1 MRGWGKGGVRGK
13 IAAFADEEGDE
24 DFVVGGDLAEG
35 LGEGVVLLLV
45 EGVELLGVV
54 DGDDGDAAAVVGRD
68 YGWGGH
74 GGGGGYRRGQWEEA
88 MGEKKGS
95 RCRDAHGDVGRWFWW
110 LMEMAMS
117 ACKTTSGCRGGRN
130 PTTVFGP
137 CLGSPHALASC
148 PRIWIGVGGVQA
160 GGDRPVARV
169 SVPRWSR
176 SGLDETMWKKLISSM
191 TLDARSLKCGD
202 VGGHASMDR
211 WNLKPSL
218 NRPQTDESPERR
230 ETTLQTSS
238 DGQET
243 ETKAAGNIW
252 ALPAPRSR
260 PDPTQGT
267 RDTASSRMWNMTLLA
282 TGRIRRRRPVRV
294 GDFDP
299 PLLSS
304 RLQHPHTVHTHS
316 LSVNVRRGRGL

>member
-1 MRGWGKGGVRGK
+1 
-13 IAAFADEEGDE
+13 
-24 DFVVGGDLAEG
+24 
-35 LGEGVVLLLV
+35 
-45 EGVELLGVV
+45 
-54 DGDDGDAAAVVGRD
+54 
-68 YGWGGH
+68 
-74 GGGGGYRRGQWEEA
+74 
-88 MGEKKGS
+88 MGEEKGS
-95 RCRDAHGDVGRWFWW
+95 QCRDAHGDVGRWFWW

-130 PTTVFGP
+130 PTIVFGP

-148 PRIWIGVGGVQA
+148 PRSG
-160 GGDRPVARV
+160 
-169 SVPRWSR
+169 
-176 SGLDETMWKKLISSM
+176 SGLEAYRPGVTGRWLGYPYLGGQGQGWTRTLWKKLISSM

-218 NRPQTDESPERR
+218 NRPQTDESPERW

-299 PLLSS
+299 PPPPLLTAAAPTH
-304 RLQHPHTVHTHS
+304 RPHTFS
-316 LSVNVRRGRGL
+316 LCQCEEGTRFVDRYSTTTREPRLCQSRWEPWSMAVLPG